1 MIMKFEKPSKPNR
14 AIIINNA
21 INNILK
27 IFKSGNFP
35 QTVAMSIIHKHSG
48 DNIPSDSWSLANR
61 LLMAAQD
68 TSDARGFRQ
77 WQQVNRQ
84 VKKGAKAIHI
94 FSPIMKNLTE
104 TNKTGEE
111 VKKNILI
118 GFSTIPVFR
127 YEDTEGEDLPIY
139 DYSPKTY
146 PPFFDV
152 ADKLGINVK
161 YKPFRGNYLG
171 LYNAYSDKITLYSDS
186 AVTYYHEL
194 AHAID
199 HKVNG
204 DLRNNN
210 KNRNEIVAEFSA
222 IVLCQLSG
230 ISGYEDQSY
239 KYIREYCKHSKTD
252 AAILKKIMGILA
264 DVEKIIDTVLAVSKG
279 ESQNEKCA

>member
-1 MIMKFEKPSKPNR
+1 MNSEKQFKTKR
-14 AIIINNA
+14 ATIISNA
-21 INNILK
+21 IHNILK

-35 QTVAMSIIHKHSG
+35 QAVAMSIIRKHSG

-84 VKKGAKAIHI
+84 VKKGSKAIHI
-94 FSPIMKNLTE
+94 FSPIIKTLNDTD
-104 TNKTGEE
+104 NKTGED
-111 VKKNILI
+111 VKKNVLI

-127 YEDTEGEDLPIY
+127 YEDTEGDDLPVY
-139 DYSPKTY
+139 DYSPKKY

-222 IVLCQLSG
+222 IVLCQLSD

-264 DVEKIIDTVLAVSKG
+264 DVEKIIDTVLAVSEG
-279 ESQNEKCA
+279 ESKNEQCA

>member
-1 MIMKFEKPSKPNR
+1 MNSEKPSKTKR
-14 AIIINNA
+14 ATIISNA
-21 INNILK
+21 INDILK

-35 QTVAMSIIHKHSG
+35 QAVAMSIIHKHSG

-61 LLMAAQD
+61 LLMVAQD
-68 TSDARGFRQ
+68 TSDARGFRH

-94 FSPIMKNLTE
+94 FSPIIKTLNDTD
-104 TNKTGEE
+104 NKTGED

-127 YEDTEGEDLPIY
+127 YEDTEGEDLPFY

-152 ADKLGINVK
+152 AEKLDIEVS
-161 YKPFRGNYLG
+161 YKPLRGNFYG
-171 LYNAYSDKITLYSDS
+171 QYNISNNDIILCSDS

-204 DLRNNN
+204 DLRNND
-210 KNRNEIVAEFSA
+210 KSRNEIVAEFSA

-239 KYIREYCKHSKTD
+239 QYIREYCKHSKTD

-264 DVEKIIDTVLAVSKG
+264 DVEKIIDTVLAVSEG
-279 ESQNEKCA
+279 ESKNEQCA